1 MNYKIKINVVGG
13 IIFLILAMILWYL
26 IPSQIPVT
34 TDAVIT
40 SRSFPKL
47 IVVVMFFSS
56 LFILVNDLIKIARK
70 LPVQEVEVNLKEEGR
85 AVITCVLLI
94 LYAVLLNIIGL
105 LFASIAYCCAMLAF
119 FKCKNWKYYLTVI
132 IICTLVTYIFKNI
145 LLVQL
150 P

>member
-1 MNYKIKINVVGG
+1 MNYKIKVNVVGG

-94 LYAVLLNIIGL
+94 LYAVLLNIIGF
-105 LFASIAYCCAMLAF
+105 LFASIVYCCAMLAF

>member
-47 IVVVMFFSS
+47 IEVVMIFSR
-56 LFILVNDLIKIARK
+56 LLILVNDLIKIARK

-94 LYAVLLNIIGL
+94 LYAVLLNIIGF

>member
-94 LYAVLLNIIGL
+94 LYAVLLNIIGF

-119 FKCKNWKYYLTVI
+119 FKCKNWKYYLIVTVI
-132 IICTLVTYIFKNI
+132 CVAVTYIFKNI

>member
-34 TDAVIT
+34 ADAVIT

-85 AVITCVLLI
+85 AVITCVLSNSLCSFI
-94 LYAVLLNIIGL
+94 KYNRIFYLL
-105 LFASIAYCCAMLAF
+105 
-119 FKCKNWKYYLTVI
+119 
-132 IICTLVTYIFKNI
+132 
-145 LLVQL
+145 Q
-150 P
+150 